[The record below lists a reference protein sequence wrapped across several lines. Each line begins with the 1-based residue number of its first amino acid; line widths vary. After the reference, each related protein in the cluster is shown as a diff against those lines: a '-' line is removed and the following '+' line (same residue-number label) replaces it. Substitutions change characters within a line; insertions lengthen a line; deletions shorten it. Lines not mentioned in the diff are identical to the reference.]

1 MPLISPLMP
10 VPPHAKTVS
19 AGSVLRGGGLS
30 FKRLSLKLLVSAM
43 HFKGYRLHGVV
54 VYFQCQCVLCVFIP
68 VNRLASFYTAASTLQ
83 VFHLDTVTSLMWVEK
98 KLFWQFS
105 LKHY

>member
-1 MPLISPLMP
+1 
-10 VPPHAKTVS
+10 
-19 AGSVLRGGGLS
+19 
-30 FKRLSLKLLVSAM
+30 M

-54 VYFQCQCVLCVFIP
+54 VYFQFQCVLCVFIP